1 MTDIKRKRP
10 PPPPP
15 ERRLSGGGGG
25 TIYSHPQT
33 SRNAMPDW
41 DFWRSM
47 RAVKEWQACALSL
60 NIDPD
65 SLKPDPQRWM
75 AGPGAGLFFTSR
87 SFPSNDVE
95 DRFEKRR
102 RILRSNRWDRA
113 IFTVPMQPGSCLAQD
128 ELILS
133 EFAAWGISI
142 GWNDMPRELVAI
154 ATPVGL
160 APPVNQ
166 QPAQPSAAEATASL
180 ASEVS
185 VSTRSESELTP
196 SARRAQLD
204 ITRERGARRRI
215 LEKWDDIEKEYG
227 KNIDARHV
235 HRVLKRDKGEDDVAL
250 KTIQNHLSV
259 LRREGLIP

>member
-1 MTDIKRKRP
+1 
-10 PPPPP
+10 
-15 ERRLSGGGGG
+15 
-25 TIYSHPQT
+25 
-33 SRNAMPDW
+33 
-41 DFWRSM
+41 M

-65 SLKPDPQRWM
+65 SLKPHPQGWM
-75 AGPGAGLFFTSR
+75 AGPGAGLFFTSD

-95 DRFEKRR
+95 EKFEKRR
-102 RILRSNRWDRA
+102 RILRSNRWDRT
-113 IFTVPMQPGSCLAQD
+113 IFTVPMQSGSCLAPD
-128 ELILS
+128 EVLLS

-142 GWNDMPRELVAI
+142 GWNDMPRELIAI

-160 APPVNQ
+160 SPPVNQ
-166 QPAQPSAAEATASL
+166 QPAQPSTAAEATVSL
-180 ASEVS
+180 ASEVP
-185 VSTRSESELTP
+185 VSARPENEITP
-196 SARRAQLD
+196 SERRAQLD

-227 KNIDARHV
+227 KNIDARNV

-250 KTIQNHLSV
+250 KTIQNHLSA